1 MQSSISSERLQG
13 SASGLYNA
21 THGHY
26 GDKVENEVIGLY
38 VTLKKST
45 QN

>member
-1 MQSSISSERLQG
+1 MEQPSERSQRPLLP
-13 SASGLYNA
+13 APPLIALTN
-21 THGHY
+21 
-26 GDKVENEVIGLY
+26 DKVENEVIGLY